1 MVPHFKALWSPYG
14 NYLCVGYVVLILATM
29 LLIPGVRLS
38 VLVLPFWVL
47 LIWGCFTLH
56 EQARR
61 RAAELPG

>member
-1 MVPHFKALWSPYG
+1 M
-14 NYLCVGYVVLILATM
+14 ILATM